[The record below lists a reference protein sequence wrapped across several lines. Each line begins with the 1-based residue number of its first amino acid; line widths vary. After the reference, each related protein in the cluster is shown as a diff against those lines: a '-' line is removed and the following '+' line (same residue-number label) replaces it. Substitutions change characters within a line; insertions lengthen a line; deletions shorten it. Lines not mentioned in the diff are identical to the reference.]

1 MAESSLTVTR
11 PFLDV
16 KRPRPRASTWYLV
29 GSPMSDHQDVNPAP
43 EGPPEAG
50 PWAEL
55 VRPGEAAPAGAPP
68 LPGWPAAGG
77 AGAPEAPAWPQ
88 FKEPPAPAVPQPEAV
103 MAEPAPPQ
111 TDPGAAPV
119 KVDGPLP
126 EPAQGPADLVAL
138 GEAQVQDPDPAA
150 PMAPD
155 DMGPDAAPDAGP
167 WPGEG
172 LASRVRAKRRQ
183 SPSRRLTWW
192 LGMGLASVGVAL
204 ATWKGLAWLTTARS
218 LKDAGLGERLSVVVA
233 GVDPTP
239 VPTDDM
245 AKETT
250 YLADVVHLMH
260 LDEAAGRAFVLTL
273 PRDTRTTLAGVG
285 EGAIGDALA
294 MGGPA
299 MVGES
304 LSALTGLEAHH
315 HIVLDMEAARAGIQ
329 ELGPQEVY
337 LPSASVIKDPN
348 AKLDVKLPAGWL
360 RLGANELLA
369 YAYQRQD
376 GAELERLS
384 RQQAILHRYQV
395 KLQSIFT
402 SMWLGRAAD
411 RTLSVL
417 RTDLS
422 KRAFSGAVRAWAKLP
437 PSSIAYAV
445 LPGTVDR
452 QGRYLISPTRWEGLK
467 SRLLATPGKRSIL
480 EAKPTVEVVHQ
491 GEEAQAQALADRLS
505 KLGFQVQRVVQGAVD
520 PAETVVVD
528 RSKADERSSVVL
540 AALDAQTGGCRVVV
554 DSDPAYTATYT
565 LRLGAAFFKH

>member
-1 MAESSLTVTR
+1 
-11 PFLDV
+11 
-16 KRPRPRASTWYLV
+16 
-29 GSPMSDHQDVNPAP
+29 MSDHEDVNAGP
-43 EGPPEAG
+43 EGPTEAG
-50 PWAEL
+50 PWADL
-55 VRPGEAAPAGAPP
+55 VRPQEASPAGAPP
-68 LPGWPAAGG
+68 LPGWPGSGG
-77 AGAPEAPAWPQ
+77 GHEGAPAWPQ
-88 FKEPPAPAVPQPEAV
+88 ATNPAAPAVPQPEPV
-103 MAEPAPPQ
+103 MADPP
-111 TDPGAAPV
+111 PGPWGAQPS
-119 KVDGPLP
+119 P
-126 EPAQGPADLVAL
+126 EGASPPPSESPQGPADLVAN
-138 GEAQVQDPDPAA
+138 GQQGVADEAPAA
-150 PMAPD
+150 PMAPE
-155 DMGPDAAPDAGP
+155 DMGPDAQPEAGP

-172 LASRVRAKRRQ
+172 LASRVRAKRKQ
-183 SPSRRLTWW
+183 APGRRLAWW
-192 LGMGLASVGVAL
+192 VGAGLAALVVAL
-204 ATWKGLAWLTTARS
+204 ATWKGLVWLTTARS

-250 YLADVVHLMH
+250 YLADVVHLLH

-273 PRDTRTTLAGVG
+273 PRDTRASLAGVG

-315 HIVLDMEAARAGIQ
+315 HVVLDMEAARAAIQ
-329 ELGPQEVY
+329 ELGPQEVF
-337 LPSASVIKDPN
+337 LPKASEVKDAH
-348 AKLDVKLPAGWL
+348 AKLSVKLPSGWL
-360 RLGANELLA
+360 KLGANELLA

-395 KLQSIFT
+395 KLQSVFT

-411 RTLSVL
+411 RTLAVL

-437 PSSIAYAV
+437 PSAIAYAV

-480 EAKPTVEVVHQ
+480 EAKPTVEIVHQ
-491 GEEAQAQALADRLS
+491 GEEAPAQALADRLS

-565 LRLGAAFFKH
+565 LRLGAAFFKR